1 MVNSSIDLYNLFR
14 ERAEAVSTKV
24 IRVDDY
30 LGASR
35 ALTEII
41 GVEKAVKIVADPSP
55 MVTRCVHLLESN
67 EVLEVA
73 GESGR
78 SREKSSAV
86 LFFKDL
92 RRQSED
98 ADIGI
103 SEMITGV
110 AETGSLVG
118 DCTSMANRLVSTLPP
133 VHVVLMPA
141 LNIVATPGEAI
152 KNFYGKGSP
161 PGYLSFITGPS
172 RTADIERVLTI
183 GVHGPEKL
191 YVILVDDIGG
201 GSSE

>member
-1 MVNSSIDLYNLFR
+1 MVNSNTDLYNLFR

-35 ALTEII
+35 ALAEII
-41 GVEKAVKIVADPSP
+41 GLEKAGKIVADPSP
-55 MVTRCVHLLESN
+55 MVTKCVLLLERD
-67 EVLEVA
+67 ELLEVFR
-73 GESGR
+73 GPGLGQ
-78 SREKSSAV
+78 EKGTV
-86 LFFKDL
+86 LFFDNL

-98 ADIGI
+98 AVLGI
-103 SEMITGV
+103 SEMSAGV

-118 DCTSMANRLVSTLPP
+118 DCTSMDNRLVSTLPP
-133 VHVVLMPA
+133 VHVALMPA
-141 LNIVATPGEAI
+141 ANIVATPGEAI
-152 KNFYGKGSP
+152 KNFYGKGSA

-183 GVHGPEKL
+183 GVHGPERL

-201 GSSE
+201 GSGE